1 MNIRSEY
8 SLIGIG
14 AGIGWALA
22 CWRFWREREAVLDRL
37 AGARRFALVQQSVNE
52 SLMDALRR
60 GGERRATWPND
71 AASIRAGIPWPDPP
85 PPLGKDDGHVVSLHV
100 PMRELATKP
109 SSSGNLTGWL
119 RFEDSFVAYYA
130 PGVYLY
136 ANGAGGWTTVFVD
149 ERHDCGNFY
158 CSGALDCGLPNRK
171 P

>member
-85 PPLGKDDGHVVSLHV
+85 RRPDMPEPPRHEL
-100 PMRELATKP
+100 MRALEVE
-109 SSSGNLTGWL
+109 
-119 RFEDSFVAYYA
+119 RRQFDFE
-130 PGVYLY
+130 
-136 ANGAGGWTTVFVD
+136 
-149 ERHDCGNFY
+149 E
-158 CSGALDCGLPNRK
+158 
-171 P
+171 